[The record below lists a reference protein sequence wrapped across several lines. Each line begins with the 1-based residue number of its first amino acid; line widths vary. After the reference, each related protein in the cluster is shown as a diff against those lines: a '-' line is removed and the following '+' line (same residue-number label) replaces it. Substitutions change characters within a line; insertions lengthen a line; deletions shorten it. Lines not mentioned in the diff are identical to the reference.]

1 MTYAHSSIFWCHFAS
16 HAIMTYAHT
25 LRSDKE
31 RMRKQARPTGED
43 IMTNRIMPIV
53 VWGLCFLPSR
63 ALFPLLEMASL
74 LPEPSG
80 TSLLLD

>member
-1 MTYAHSSIFWCHFAS
+1 
-16 HAIMTYAHT
+16 
-25 LRSDKE
+25 
-31 RMRKQARPTGED
+31 MRKQARPTGED

-80 TSLLLD
+80 TSGTCSWTDLTWGGCYSRLDC